1 MPGRSMMWLGL
12 EEQRRLDEDGH
23 DGAHGDRGGC
33 ERCLTCPMD
42 RRCRREGCGKERRNK
57 RIISTIARHVE
68 AHKKSSV
75 HTRLN
80 PPPTHKIE
88 VRARPILFP
97 YREPPSAIRKKRRR
111 SESRISNSKRRRG
124 GNSKVVVA
132 VESLFFDDALSLC

>member
-1 MPGRSMMWLGL
+1 MWPGL

-42 RRCRREGCGKERRNK
+42 RRCRREDCGKERRNK

-80 PPPTHKIE
+80 PPQNQSTCAPDSF
-88 VRARPILFP
+88 PI
-97 YREPPSAIRKKRRR
+97 SGAAI
-111 SESRISNSKRRRG
+111 
-124 GNSKVVVA
+124 GNSKKKKKKRISHF
-132 VESLFFDDALSLC
+132 EFEEKERREFEGCRRR